1 MYAIMKTY
9 KKPIISVDSG
19 LAEGVYAAS
28 GAGSGNNDN
37 SVTVSELTKLSDW
50 GNDNGQ
56 LTFTVD
62 FSNTVNLSQ
71 LTLKVKFNHPI
82 ANAWGGG
89 ATVTVSGSEMSCTWY
104 SAPSHADFTIQV
116 DKGLSTVSITGYS
129 CTNA

>member
-28 GAGSGNNDN
+28 GAASN
-37 SVTVSELTKLSDW
+37 SVTFGELTKIADW

-56 LTFTVD
+56 LKFTVD
-62 FSNTVNLSQ
+62 LSKVDNPSQ

-82 ANAWGGG
+82 TNAWGGG
-89 ATVTVSGSEMSCTWY
+89 ATVTASGNEMSCTWY
-104 SAPSHADFTIQV
+104 SAPKSTEFYIQV
-116 DKGLSTVSITGYS
+116 NEGLSTMSITGYS

>member
-1 MYAIMKTY
+1 MYATMKTY

-28 GAGSGNNDN
+28 GAD
-37 SVTVSELTKLSDW
+37 SVTFSKFSKVADW

-56 LTFTVD
+56 LNFTVD
-62 FSNTVNLSQ
+62 FSKTVNLSQ
-71 LTLKVKFNHPI
+71 LTLKITFNQTI
-82 ANAWGGG
+82 AAAWGGG
-89 ATVTVSGSEMSCTWY
+89 ASVTVNGSEMSCTWY

-116 DKGLSTVSITGYS
+116 DKGLSTVSITRYS

>member
-28 GAGSGNNDN
+28 GAGDN
-37 SVTVSELTKLSDW
+37 SVTFAKLSKESDW

-56 LTFTVD
+56 LKSTIS

-71 LTLKVKFNHPI
+71 LTLKITFNQTI
-82 ANAWGGG
+82 SSAWADG
-89 ATVTVSGSEMSCTWY
+89 ASASISGSEVSFTWY
-104 SAPSHADFTIQV
+104 SAPSSADFHIQV
-116 DKGLSTVSITGYS
+116 NKGLSTVSITGYS